1 MRFFKNIHFK
11 RSNVY
16 VAESLLPRLGS
27 FIFLPFLFRY
37 VTTEIWAEIALM
49 IAVSELLAKIYL
61 FGFQSSIYRF
71 ANEIDIDQKNAIFGQ
86 LVKRILLI
94 SSFVFLI
101 FEIFNSFFWPS
112 IFEFEFGL
120 PMRTSII
127 ISIFSALNIFL
138 TQYIRSLRQSRKL
151 FKGSI
156 IYTLLIVL
164 LQFSSISYISIN
176 FGKNDRMMVTAYL
189 VSLALSALFKSFYYL
204 NFLQIKKISFTS
216 PNIINIKE
224 FLNYAKPAA
233 GIGFSAI
240 MVTHGVKLILQSNI
254 SLEILGK
261 YFSYLSYA
269 GIFFVI
275 FGATQSYLIPKL
287 FKIRSLD
294 SVNFRITLIY
304 YWTSLGII
312 YLLLFSKISTIFI
325 PTNYELKPN
334 LFVTIFLIQIFSANR
349 TLAGISY
356 DINKNLNTKLY
367 IFVTFSFI
375 FLIAI
380 FSIDS
385 LEVFLNLN
393 LIFYFIL
400 GNIYSVISRE
410 WKLLINYNIVHLIVF
425 FIGLNYLDRFIE
437 YQNLILFFMIILVVY
452 LTPKIIN
459 SYEKLEFFSE

>member
-1 MRFFKNIHFK
+1 MRFFKNVHFK

-16 VAESLLPRLGS
+16 VAESLLPKLGS

-71 ANEIDIDQKNAIFGQ
+71 ANEIDSDQKNSIFGQ
-86 LVKRILLI
+86 LIKRILLI
-94 SSFVFLI
+94 STSVFFI
-101 FEIFNSFFWPS
+101 FEIFNSFFWS
-112 IFEFEFGL
+112 SVFQFEFGL

-138 TQYIRSLRQSRKL
+138 TQYIKSLRQSRKL
-151 FKGSI
+151 FKGSL
-156 IYTLLIVL
+156 IYTLLIVF
-164 LQFSSISYISIN
+164 LQFSSISYISTN
-176 FGKNDRMMVTAYL
+176 FGKEDRMMVTAYL
-189 VSLALSALFKSFYYL
+189 VSLALSALFRSFYYL
-204 NFLQIKKISFTS
+204 NFLQIKKISFTNS
-216 PNIINIKE
+216 NIINIKE

-240 MVTHGVKLILQSNI
+240 MVTHGVKLIIQSNI
-254 SLEILGK
+254 SLEVLGK

-275 FGATQSYLIPKL
+275 FGATQSYLVPKL
-287 FKIRSLD
+287 FKIKALYSE
-294 SVNFRITLIY
+294 NFRITLIY

-325 PTNYELKPN
+325 PTNYELKPD
-334 LFVTIFLIQIFSANR
+334 LFITIFLIQIFSANR

-367 IFVTFSFI
+367 IFVTFSLI

-380 FSIDS
+380 FNIDS

-400 GNIYSVISRE
+400 GIIYSVISRE
-410 WKLLINYNIVHLIVF
+410 WKLLINYNIVHLILF
-425 FIGLNYLDRFIE
+425 FIGLNYLDGFIE
-437 YQNLILFFMIILVVY
+437 YQNFILFFMIILVVY
-452 LTPKIIN
+452 LTPKIIS

>member
-1 MRFFKNIHFK
+1 
-11 RSNVY
+11 
-16 VAESLLPRLGS
+16 
-27 FIFLPFLFRY
+27 
-37 VTTEIWAEIALM
+37 
-49 IAVSELLAKIYL
+49 
-61 FGFQSSIYRF
+61 
-71 ANEIDIDQKNAIFGQ
+71 
-86 LVKRILLI
+86 
-94 SSFVFLI
+94 
-101 FEIFNSFFWPS
+101 
-112 IFEFEFGL
+112 
-120 PMRTSII
+120 
-127 ISIFSALNIFL
+127 
-138 TQYIRSLRQSRKL
+138 
-151 FKGSI
+151 
-156 IYTLLIVL
+156 
-164 LQFSSISYISIN
+164 
-176 FGKNDRMMVTAYL
+176 MVTAYL